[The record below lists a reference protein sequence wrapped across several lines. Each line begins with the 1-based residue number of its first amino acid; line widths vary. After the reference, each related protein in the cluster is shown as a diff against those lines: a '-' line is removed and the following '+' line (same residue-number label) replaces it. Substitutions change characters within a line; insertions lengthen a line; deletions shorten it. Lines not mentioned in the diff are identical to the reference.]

1 MFMFDSDVAMIVST
15 DAAVVFQNIVHWIEK
30 NYANKNNFYD
40 GDYWTYNSAEAFSKL
55 FPFLTKR
62 QMERI
67 LKELRDNDLIKTG
80 NFNEHKYDKT
90 MWYALTER
98 GMTFSPMMC
107 NHIRKCVDGN
117 TQTSTPIPDIKPDI
131 KTYSNITAIKSSK
144 NKYGEFN
151 NVLLTDSELVNLVER
166 FGKQGSET
174 RIEKLS
180 GYLASKGDKYKS
192 HYATIIN
199 WAKME
204 AERNNNTPVTQE
216 KTFNDSIPNMWEM
229 KLK

>member
-80 NFNEHKYDKT
+80 NDNAYPGFSERLFLGQPVFDKIQNHS
-90 MWYALTER
+90 MSNFQPQENSRHSQIAQCMRQEASVIENIFVNRFFKRLH
-98 GMTFSPMMC
+98 GMIKFVC
-107 NHIRKCVDGN
+107 F
-117 TQTSTPIPDIKPDI
+117 TSAPP
-131 KTYSNITAIKSSK
+131 
-144 NKYGEFN
+144 E
-151 NVLLTDSELVNLVER
+151 
-166 FGKQGSET
+166 
-174 RIEKLS
+174 
-180 GYLASKGDKYKS
+180 
-192 HYATIIN
+192 
-199 WAKME
+199 
-204 AERNNNTPVTQE
+204 
-216 KTFNDSIPNMWEM
+216 
-229 KLK
+229 